1 MSKQTVECCKH
12 LHSKQTVNVKIKLI
26 IVVHS
31 KNFKGGR
38 PCINLLILIVII
50 ISTFYSHRLF
60 SLTWPYIFPLSL
72 HLSLFVYLIICMP
85 VPTRVEFSLLSSSSS
100 SITSF
105 YSLLQLQLSSLPL
118 PCSPSCFSQSPL
130 SVLYILYFLIFL
142 FNPILPLVLF
152 VRFPFSSFLEL
163 NPFSQLKGH
172 LSCNVF
178 LRLPTNFSSRREG
191 WFSYR

>member
-12 LHSKQTVNVKIKLI
+12 LHSKQTVNIKVKLI

-31 KNFKGGR
+31 KNFKGGKL
-38 PCINLLILIVII
+38 CINLLILIVII

-60 SLTWPYIFPLSL
+60 SLIRPYIFPLSL
-72 HLSLFVYLIICMP
+72 YLSLLVYLIICVP

-100 SITSF
+100 SIISF
-105 YSLLQLQLSSLPL
+105 YSLLQLRLSLPL

-163 NPFSQLKGH
+163 NPFSQLKGQ

-178 LRLPTNFSSRREG
+178 LRLPKNFSSRREG

>member
-12 LHSKQTVNVKIKLI
+12 LHSKQTVNIKVKLI
-26 IVVHS
+26 IVIHS

-38 PCINLLILIVII
+38 PCIIIV

-60 SLTWPYIFPLSL
+60 SLTWPYIFPLFL
-72 HLSLFVYLIICMP
+72 HLSLLVYLIICMP

-105 YSLLQLQLSSLPL
+105 YSILQLQLSSLPL

-130 SVLYILYFLIFL
+130 SVLYIFYFLIFL

>member
-1 MSKQTVECCKH
+1 MF
-12 LHSKQTVNVKIKLI
+12 
-26 IVVHS
+26 HS

-50 ISTFYSHRLF
+50 ISTFYSHRFTFTHMTLYF
-60 SLTWPYIFPLSL
+60 SSLLTSLSPCL
-72 HLSLFVYLIICMP
+72 PNHLYARSNPC
-85 VPTRVEFSLLSSSSS
+85 RNSLLSSSSS

-105 YSLLQLQLSSLPL
+105 YSLLQLQLSSLPSLPL

-163 NPFSQLKGH
+163 NPFSQLKGQ

-178 LRLPTNFSSRREG
+178 LRLPKNFSSRREG

>member
-1 MSKQTVECCKH
+1 M
-12 LHSKQTVNVKIKLI
+12 
-26 IVVHS
+26 VHS
-31 KNFKGGR
+31 KNFKGGKL
-38 PCINLLILIVII
+38 CINLLILIVII

-60 SLTWPYIFPLSL
+60 SLIRPYIFPLSL
-72 HLSLFVYLIICMP
+72 YLSLLVYLIICVP

-100 SITSF
+100 SIISF
-105 YSLLQLQLSSLPL
+105 YSLLQLRLSSLPL

-163 NPFSQLKGH
+163 NPFSQLKGQ

-178 LRLPTNFSSRREG
+178 LRLPKNFSSRREG

>member
-1 MSKQTVECCKH
+1 MSKRTVECCKH
-12 LHSKQTVNVKIKLI
+12 LHSKQTVNIIKIKLI

-60 SLTWPYIFPLSL
+60 SLIRPYIFPLSL
-72 HLSLFVYLIICMP
+72 YLSLLVYLIICVP

-100 SITSF
+100 SIISF
-105 YSLLQLQLSSLPL
+105 YSLLQLRLSLPL

-163 NPFSQLKGH
+163 NLFSQLKGH

>member
-31 KNFKGGR
+31 KNFKEGR
-38 PCINLLILIVII
+38 PCINLLILIIII

-100 SITSF
+100 SIISF
-105 YSLLQLQLSSLPL
+105 YSLLQLRLSSLPL
-118 PCSPSCFSQSPL
+118 PRSPSCFSQSPL
-130 SVLYILYFLIFL
+130 SVLYILCFLIFL

-163 NPFSQLKGH
+163 NLFSQLKGH

>member
-1 MSKQTVECCKH
+1 MF
-12 LHSKQTVNVKIKLI
+12 
-26 IVVHS
+26 HS

-50 ISTFYSHRLF
+50 ISTFYSHRFAFTHMTLYF
-60 SLTWPYIFPLSL
+60 SSLLTSLSL
-72 HLSLFVYLIICMP
+72 LVYLIICMP

-105 YSLLQLQLSSLPL
+105 YSLLQLQLSSLPSLPL

-163 NPFSQLKGH
+163 NPFSQLKGQ

-178 LRLPTNFSSRREG
+178 LRLPKNFSSRREG